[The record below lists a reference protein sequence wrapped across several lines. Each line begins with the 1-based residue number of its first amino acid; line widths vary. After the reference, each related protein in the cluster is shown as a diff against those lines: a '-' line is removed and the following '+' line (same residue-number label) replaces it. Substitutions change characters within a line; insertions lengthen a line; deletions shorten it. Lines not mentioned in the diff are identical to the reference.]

1 MVPISAYYLDQDPP
15 NASTIRESISRASPQ
30 QPPPSTEPQPSTE
43 ASSNSVDASIVRG
56 GPAVMEPVDVEKLN
70 GEIEAEAPPPA
81 SKDEEGDEDL
91 PPRPISR
98 DEPQE
103 SLANGETLPG
113 YGAEG
118 TQNEGGQKEEQMG
131 EAEEER
137 NTKETSEGE
146 SGLKTEGIMDD
157 VNLGNDGE
165 AENEESP
172 ADQEI
177 DLS

>member
-1 MVPISAYYLDQDPP
+1 
-15 NASTIRESISRASPQ
+15 
-30 QPPPSTEPQPSTE
+30 
-43 ASSNSVDASIVRG
+43 
-56 GPAVMEPVDVEKLN
+56 
-70 GEIEAEAPPPA
+70 
-81 SKDEEGDEDL
+81 
-91 PPRPISR
+91 
-98 DEPQE
+98 
-103 SLANGETLPG
+103 
-113 YGAEG
+113 
-118 TQNEGGQKEEQMG
+118 MG